1 MAVSCPEVM
10 YGAYYPYLYGRAG
23 PSRSF
28 YQYERFNQDLYSSSG
43 VQLAASSSASGSS
56 HSPCSPILPPSVS
69 ANAAAAA
76 VAAAAHNSAAAA
88 VAAVANQASS
98 SSLQLGGGNGGG
110 GGNVGVACLG
120 GPIGLSS
127 GNGSMGSQVVPGSSS
142 SVGSAAG
149 LGMSPVGLSGA
160 PGHSLHSRTH
170 AHQTHQT
177 KEEDL
182 IVPRSEAEARL
193 VGSQQHQHH
202 NESSCSS
209 GPDSPRHPHSHSHAL
224 HGGGGNPSAG
234 GASSTGVG
242 SASGAMS
249 KELPLDA
256 TSNSGG
262 AAGGGGNSQGRAQ
275 YLSATCVVFTNYSG
289 DTASVVD
296 EHFSRAL
303 NYNNKDAKESNSP
316 MSTRNFPPSFWN
328 SNYVHPIPAP
338 THPQVSD
345 LYGSAT
351 DTGYATDP
359 WVPHAAAAHYGSY
372 AHAAHAHAAHAHA
385 YHHNMAQY
393 GSLLR
398 LPQQYSHAGSRL
410 HHDQQTAHALESA
423 AAYSSYPTMAGLEAQ
438 VQESSKDLYWF

>member
-43 VQLAASSSASGSS
+43 VQLASSSASGSS
-56 HSPCSPILPPSVS
+56 HSPCSPILPPAVS

-76 VAAAAHNSAAAA
+76 VAAAHNTAAA
-88 VAAVANQASS
+88 VVAVAAQTANQSASLS
-98 SSLQLGGGNGGG
+98 AATSLPLGGSSGSVVPGSGGGG
-110 GGNVGVACLG
+110 GGNVGSAGVSAGIGGSVIGGAGGVVLG
-120 GPIGLSS
+120 GG
-127 GNGSMGSQVVPGSSS
+127 GGSS
-142 SVGSAAG
+142 VAVNSAIQ
-149 LGMSPVGLSGA
+149 
-160 PGHSLHSRTH
+160 HSR
-170 AHQTHQT
+170 AHT

-182 IVPRSEAEARL
+182 GVPRSDAEARL
-193 VGSQQHQHH
+193 VGSHH

-209 GPDSPRHPHSHSHAL
+209 SPDSPRHNL
-224 HGGGGNPSAG
+224 HGAQ
-234 GASSTGVG
+234 A
-242 SASGAMS
+242 
-249 KELPLDA
+249 KELPLPLD
-256 TSNSGG
+256 TSNVNG
-262 AAGGGGNSQGRAQ
+262 QGRAQ

-303 NYNNKDAKESNSP
+303 NFNNKDSKETSSP
-316 MSTRNFPPSFWN
+316 MSARNFPPSFWN
-328 SNYVHPIPAP
+328 SNYVHPVPAP
-338 THPQVSD
+338 AHPQVGD
-345 LYGSAT
+345 LYASDG
-351 DTGYATDP
+351 GYATDP

-398 LPQQYSHAGSRL
+398 LPQQYSHGTRL

-423 AAYSSYPTMAGLEAQ
+423 AAYSSYPTMAGLDAQ

>member
-43 VQLAASSSASGSS
+43 VNLAASSSASGSS

-88 VAAVANQASS
+88 VAVAANQAGTSG
-98 SSLQLGGGNGGG
+98 LQLGVGVGGSGGG
-110 GGNVGVACLG
+110 LLG
-120 GPIGLSS
+120 S
-127 GNGSMGSQVVPGSSS
+127 NVPGSSS
-142 SVGSAAG
+142 VGSVG
-149 LGMSPVGLSGA
+149 LGMSPGLSGA
-160 PGHSLHSRTH
+160 AGHSLHSRTH
-170 AHQTHQT
+170 THTHSHPHSHPQTQTHTHSHPHSHPHPHTHTHQT

-182 IVPRSEAEARL
+182 NVPRSEAEARL

-209 GPDSPRHPHSHSHAL
+209 GPDSPRHVHAHSLAL
-224 HGGGGNPSAG
+224 HGGGGGAPVGASSAG
-234 GASSTGVG
+234 GTATG
-242 SASGAMS
+242 AIP
-249 KELPLDA
+249 KELPTLDA
-256 TSNSGG
+256 PQPV
-262 AAGGGGNSQGRAQ
+262 GGNSQGQAQ

-303 NYNNKDAKESNSP
+303 NYNNKDTKESQSP

-338 THPQVSD
+338 THPQVD
-345 LYGSAT
+345 LYGTAT

-398 LPQQYSHAGSRL
+398 LPQQYASHGSRL
-410 HHDQQTAHALESA
+410 HHDQPTAHALE
-423 AAYSSYPTMAGLEAQ
+423 YSSYPTMAGLEAQ
-438 VQESSKDLYWF
+438 VQETSKDLYWF

>member
-76 VAAAAHNSAAAA
+76 VAAAHNSAAAA

-98 SSLQLGGGNGGG
+98 TGLQLGAVGG
-110 GGNVGVACLG
+110 VGSGPTSGLLG
-120 GPIGLSS
+120 T
-127 GNGSMGSQVVPGSSS
+127 NVPGGSSANS
-142 SVGSAAG
+142 SG
-149 LGMSPVGLSGA
+149 LGMSPVLSGA
-160 PGHSLHSRTH
+160 VGSAVGHALHSR
-170 AHQTHQT
+170 AHQT

-209 GPDSPRHPHSHSHAL
+209 GPDSPRHTHSHSHPHTL
-224 HGGGGNPSAG
+224 HGAGG
-234 GASSTGVG
+234 GASTSSAGVG
-242 SASGAMS
+242 AATGAMS
-249 KELPLDA
+249 KELPLD
-256 TSNSGG
+256 TSSGG
-262 AAGGGGNSQGRAQ
+262 SQGRAQ

-303 NYNNKDAKESNSP
+303 NYSNKDTKDGSSP

-345 LYGSAT
+345 LYGTAT
-351 DTGYATDP
+351 DTGYAADP

-398 LPQQYSHAGSRL
+398 LPQQYSHGSRL

-438 VQESSKDLYWF
+438 VQETSKDLYWF

>member
-43 VQLAASSSASGSS
+43 VQLASSSASGSS
-56 HSPCSPILPPSVS
+56 HSPCSPILPPAVS

-76 VAAAAHNSAAAA
+76 VAAAHNTAAA
-88 VAAVANQASS
+88 VVAVAAQTANQSASLS
-98 SSLQLGGGNGGG
+98 ATTSLPLGGSSGSGVPGSGGGG
-110 GGNVGVACLG
+110 GGNVGSAGVSAGIG
-120 GPIGLSS
+120 GSVIG
-127 GNGSMGSQVVPGSSS
+127 GAGGVV
-142 SVGSAAG
+142 
-149 LGMSPVGLSGA
+149 LSGGGGGSVA
-160 PGHSLHSRTH
+160 VNSAIQHSR
-170 AHQTHQT
+170 AHT

-182 IVPRSEAEARL
+182 GVPRSDAEARL
-193 VGSQQHQHH
+193 VGSHH

-209 GPDSPRHPHSHSHAL
+209 SPDSPRHNL
-224 HGGGGNPSAG
+224 HGAQ
-234 GASSTGVG
+234 A
-242 SASGAMS
+242 
-249 KELPLDA
+249 KELPLPLD
-256 TSNSGG
+256 TSNVNG
-262 AAGGGGNSQGRAQ
+262 QGRAQ

-303 NYNNKDAKESNSP
+303 NFNNKDSKETSSP
-316 MSTRNFPPSFWN
+316 MSARNFPPSFWN
-328 SNYVHPIPAP
+328 SNYVHPVPAP
-338 THPQVSD
+338 THPQVGD
-345 LYGSAT
+345 LYASDG
-351 DTGYATDP
+351 GYATDP

-398 LPQQYSHAGSRL
+398 LPQQYSHGTRNFSHCRL

-423 AAYSSYPTMAGLEAQ
+423 AAYSSYPTMAGLDAQ

>member
-43 VQLAASSSASGSS
+43 VQLASSSASGSS
-56 HSPCSPILPPSVS
+56 HSPCSPILPPAVS

-76 VAAAAHNSAAAA
+76 VAAAHNTAAA
-88 VAAVANQASS
+88 VVAVAAQTANQSASLS
-98 SSLQLGGGNGGG
+98 ATTNLPLGGSSGSVVPGSGGGG
-110 GGNVGVACLG
+110 GGNVGGAGVSAGIAGSVIGGAGGVVLG
-120 GPIGLSS
+120 G
-127 GNGSMGSQVVPGSSS
+127 GSVAVN
-142 SVGSAAG
+142 SAIQ
-149 LGMSPVGLSGA
+149 
-160 PGHSLHSRTH
+160 HSR
-170 AHQTHQT
+170 AHT

-182 IVPRSEAEARL
+182 GVQRSDAEARL
-193 VGSQQHQHH
+193 VGSHH

-209 GPDSPRHPHSHSHAL
+209 SPDSPRHNL
-224 HGGGGNPSAG
+224 HGAQ
-234 GASSTGVG
+234 A
-242 SASGAMS
+242 
-249 KELPLDA
+249 KELPLPLD
-256 TSNSGG
+256 TSNVNG
-262 AAGGGGNSQGRAQ
+262 QGRAQ

-303 NYNNKDAKESNSP
+303 NFNNKDSKETGSP
-316 MSTRNFPPSFWN
+316 MSARNFPPSFWN
-328 SNYVHPIPAP
+328 SNYVHPVPAP
-338 THPQVSD
+338 AHPQVGD
-345 LYGSAT
+345 LYASDG
-351 DTGYATDP
+351 GYATDP

-398 LPQQYSHAGSRL
+398 LPQQYSHGTRL

-423 AAYSSYPTMAGLEAQ
+423 AAYSSYPTMAGLDAQ

>member
-43 VQLAASSSASGSS
+43 VNLAASSSASGSS

-88 VAAVANQASS
+88 VAVAANQAGTSG
-98 SSLQLGGGNGGG
+98 LQLGGGVGGSGGG
-110 GGNVGVACLG
+110 LLG
-120 GPIGLSS
+120 S
-127 GNGSMGSQVVPGSSS
+127 NVPGSSS
-142 SVGSAAG
+142 VGSIG
-149 LGMSPVGLSGA
+149 LGMSPGLSGA
-160 PGHSLHSRTH
+160 AGHSLHSRTH
-170 AHQTHQT
+170 THSHPHSHPHPHPHPQTHTHSHPHTHTHTHQT

-182 IVPRSEAEARL
+182 NVPRSEAEARL

-209 GPDSPRHPHSHSHAL
+209 GPDSPRHVHAHSHSL
-224 HGGGGNPSAG
+224 HGGGAPV
-234 GASSTGVG
+234 GASSTGG
-242 SASGAMS
+242 TATGAIP
-249 KELPLDA
+249 KDLPTLDA
-256 TSNSGG
+256 PQPV
-262 AAGGGGNSQGRAQ
+262 GGNSQGQAQ

-303 NYNNKDAKESNSP
+303 NYNNKDTKESQSP

-338 THPQVSD
+338 THPQVTD

-398 LPQQYSHAGSRL
+398 LPQQYASHGSRL
-410 HHDQQTAHALESA
+410 HHDQPTAHALE
-423 AAYSSYPTMAGLEAQ
+423 YSSYPTMAGLEAQ
-438 VQESSKDLYWF
+438 VQETSKDLYWF

>member
-43 VQLAASSSASGSS
+43 VQLASSSASGSS
-56 HSPCSPILPPSVS
+56 HSPCSPILPPAVS

-76 VAAAAHNSAAAA
+76 VAAAHNTAAA
-88 VAAVANQASS
+88 VVAVAAQTANQSASLS
-98 SSLQLGGGNGGG
+98 ATTSLPLGGSSGSGVPGSGGGG
-110 GGNVGVACLG
+110 GGNVGSAGVSAGIG
-120 GPIGLSS
+120 GSVIG
-127 GNGSMGSQVVPGSSS
+127 GAGGVV
-142 SVGSAAG
+142 
-149 LGMSPVGLSGA
+149 LSGGGGGSVA
-160 PGHSLHSRTH
+160 VNSAIQHSR
-170 AHQTHQT
+170 AHT

-182 IVPRSEAEARL
+182 GVPRSDAEARL
-193 VGSQQHQHH
+193 VGSHH

-209 GPDSPRHPHSHSHAL
+209 SPDSPRHNL
-224 HGGGGNPSAG
+224 HGAQ
-234 GASSTGVG
+234 A
-242 SASGAMS
+242 
-249 KELPLDA
+249 KELPLPLD
-256 TSNSGG
+256 TSNVNG
-262 AAGGGGNSQGRAQ
+262 QGRAQ

-303 NYNNKDAKESNSP
+303 NFNNKDSKETSSP
-316 MSTRNFPPSFWN
+316 MSARNFPPSFWN
-328 SNYVHPIPAP
+328 SNYVHPVPAP
-338 THPQVSD
+338 THPQVGD
-345 LYGSAT
+345 LYASDG
-351 DTGYATDP
+351 GYATDP

-398 LPQQYSHAGSRL
+398 LPQQYSHGTRL

-423 AAYSSYPTMAGLEAQ
+423 AAYSSYPTMAGLDAQ

>member
-43 VQLAASSSASGSS
+43 VQLASSSASGSS
-56 HSPCSPILPPSVS
+56 HSPCSPILPPAVN

-76 VAAAAHNSAAAA
+76 VAAAHNTAAA
-88 VAAVANQASS
+88 VVAVAAQSVNQSASIAATTN
-98 SSLQLGGGNGGG
+98 LQLSGSGTVGGGGVPGGGGGG
-110 GGNVGVACLG
+110 GGNLSGAGVSGGIGSSVIGGASGVVLGGSGGGGGGVGVNVG
-120 GPIGLSS
+120 GG
-127 GNGSMGSQVVPGSSS
+127 GSSS
-142 SVGSAAG
+142 IAVNNAIQQ
-149 LGMSPVGLSGA
+149 
-160 PGHSLHSRTH
+160 HSR
-170 AHQTHQT
+170 AHT

-182 IVPRSEAEARL
+182 GVPRSEAEARL
-193 VGSQQHQHH
+193 VGSHH

-209 GPDSPRHPHSHSHAL
+209 SPDSPRHNL
-224 HGGGGNPSAG
+224 HGAQ
-234 GASSTGVG
+234 A
-242 SASGAMS
+242 
-249 KELPLDA
+249 KEMPLPLD
-256 TSNSGG
+256 TSNVNG
-262 AAGGGGNSQGRAQ
+262 QGRAQ

-303 NYNNKDAKESNSP
+303 SFNNKDSKETHSP
-316 MSTRNFPPSFWN
+316 MSARNFPPSFWN
-328 SNYVHPIPAP
+328 SNYVHPVPAP
-338 THPQVSD
+338 THPQVGD
-345 LYGSAT
+345 LYASDG
-351 DTGYATDP
+351 GYATDP
-359 WVPHAAAAHYGSY
+359 WVSHAAAAHYGSY

-398 LPQQYSHAGSRL
+398 LPQQYSHGTRL

-423 AAYSSYPTMAGLEAQ
+423 AAYSSYPTMAGLDAQ

>member
-43 VQLAASSSASGSS
+43 VQLASSSASGSS
-56 HSPCSPILPPSVS
+56 HSPCSPILPPAVS

-76 VAAAAHNSAAAA
+76 VAAAHNTAAA
-88 VAAVANQASS
+88 VVAVAAQTANQSASLS
-98 SSLQLGGGNGGG
+98 ATTSLPLGGSSGVPGSGGGG
-110 GGNVGVACLG
+110 GGNVGGAGVSAGIAGSVIGGAGGVVLG
-120 GPIGLSS
+120 GG
-127 GNGSMGSQVVPGSSS
+127 GGGGSVAVN
-142 SVGSAAG
+142 SAIQ
-149 LGMSPVGLSGA
+149 
-160 PGHSLHSRTH
+160 HNR
-170 AHQTHQT
+170 AHT

-182 IVPRSEAEARL
+182 GVPRSDAEARL
-193 VGSQQHQHH
+193 VGSHH

-209 GPDSPRHPHSHSHAL
+209 SPDSPRHNL
-224 HGGGGNPSAG
+224 HGAQ
-234 GASSTGVG
+234 A
-242 SASGAMS
+242 
-249 KELPLDA
+249 KELPLPLD
-256 TSNSGG
+256 TSNVNG
-262 AAGGGGNSQGRAQ
+262 QGRAQ

-303 NYNNKDAKESNSP
+303 NFNNKDSKETSSP
-316 MSTRNFPPSFWN
+316 MSARNFPPSFWN
-328 SNYVHPIPAP
+328 SNYVHPVPAP
-338 THPQVSD
+338 AHPQVGD
-345 LYGSAT
+345 LYTSDG
-351 DTGYATDP
+351 GYATDP

-398 LPQQYSHAGSRL
+398 LPQQYSHGTRL

-423 AAYSSYPTMAGLEAQ
+423 AAYSSYPTMAGLDAQ

>member
-76 VAAAAHNSAAAA
+76 VAAAHNSAAAA

-98 SSLQLGGGNGGG
+98 SGLQLGAVGGG
-110 GGNVGVACLG
+110 VGVG
-120 GPIGLSS
+120 VGVG
-127 GNGSMGSQVVPGSSS
+127 
-142 SVGSAAG
+142 VGSGPVGSGGLLGSNVAGGSGGAASAG
-149 LGMSPVGLSGA
+149 LGMSPVLSGA
-160 PGHSLHSRTH
+160 GNASGHGLHSR
-170 AHQTHQT
+170 THQT

-193 VGSQQHQHH
+193 VGSQQHHH

-209 GPDSPRHPHSHSHAL
+209 GPDSPRHPHSHPHSL
-224 HGGGGNPSAG
+224 HGAAGAASA
-234 GASSTGVG
+234 GVG
-242 SASGAMS
+242 SVTGAMS
-249 KELPLDA
+249 KELPLD
-256 TSNSGG
+256 TSSSGG
-262 AAGGGGNSQGRAQ
+262 GVGVGAGLGSSQGQGRAQ

-303 NYNNKDAKESNSP
+303 NYSNKDTKDSSSP
-316 MSTRNFPPSFWN
+316 MSSRNFPPSFWN

-345 LYGSAT
+345 LYGTAT
-351 DTGYATDP
+351 DTGYAADP

-398 LPQQYSHAGSRL
+398 LPQQYSHGSRL

>member
-43 VQLAASSSASGSS
+43 VQLASSSASGSS
-56 HSPCSPILPPSVS
+56 HSPCSPILPPAVS

-76 VAAAAHNSAAAA
+76 VAAAHNTAAA
-88 VAAVANQASS
+88 VVAVAAQTANQSASLS
-98 SSLQLGGGNGGG
+98 ATTSLPLGGSSGSGVPGSGGGG
-110 GGNVGVACLG
+110 GGNVGSAGVSAGIGGSVIGGAGGVVLG
-120 GPIGLSS
+120 GG
-127 GNGSMGSQVVPGSSS
+127 GGGSVAVN
-142 SVGSAAG
+142 SAIQ
-149 LGMSPVGLSGA
+149 
-160 PGHSLHSRTH
+160 HSR
-170 AHQTHQT
+170 AHT

-182 IVPRSEAEARL
+182 GVPRSDAEARL
-193 VGSQQHQHH
+193 VGSHH

-209 GPDSPRHPHSHSHAL
+209 SPDSPRHNL
-224 HGGGGNPSAG
+224 HGAQ
-234 GASSTGVG
+234 A
-242 SASGAMS
+242 
-249 KELPLDA
+249 KELPLPLD
-256 TSNSGG
+256 TSNVNG
-262 AAGGGGNSQGRAQ
+262 QGRAQ

-303 NYNNKDAKESNSP
+303 NFNNKDSKETSSP
-316 MSTRNFPPSFWN
+316 MSARNFPPSFWN
-328 SNYVHPIPAP
+328 SNYVHPVPAP
-338 THPQVSD
+338 AHPQVGD
-345 LYGSAT
+345 LYASDG
-351 DTGYATDP
+351 GYATDP

-398 LPQQYSHAGSRL
+398 LPQQYSHGTRL

-423 AAYSSYPTMAGLEAQ
+423 AAYSSYPTMAGLDAQ